1 MDDKTFEL
9 LEKMYVEILEIK
21 QDVKSNAQAIA
32 QNAQA
37 IAQNA
42 KAIARVESIIENQ
55 IERKIDALFDG
66 YKQNSERIT
75 RLEEKVDRLID
86 RVERQEVEIKV
97 IKTGC

>member
-21 QDVKSNAQAIA
+21 QDVKSNAK
-32 QNAQA
+32 A

-55 IERKIDALFDG
+55 IEKKIDALFDG
-66 YKQNSERIT
+66 YKQNSERII
-75 RLEEKVDRLID
+75 RLEEKVDKLID
-86 RVERQEVEIKV
+86 KVERQEVEIKV

>member
-21 QDVKSNAQAIA
+21 QDVKSNAKAIE
-32 QNAQA
+32 QNAHA

>member
-21 QDVKSNAQAIA
+21 QDVKSNAKAIA

-55 IERKIDALFDG
+55 IEKKIDALFDG